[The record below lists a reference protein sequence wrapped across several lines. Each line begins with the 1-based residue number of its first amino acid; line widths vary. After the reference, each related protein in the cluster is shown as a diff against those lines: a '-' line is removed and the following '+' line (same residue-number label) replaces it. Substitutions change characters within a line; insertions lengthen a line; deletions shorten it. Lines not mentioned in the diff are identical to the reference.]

1 MENNILLSFR
11 QTIKHLID
19 IPDEKIDPFAELCT
33 KKIYRRNDY
42 FSTIEKPSTDLGY
55 IAKGLI
61 RLFVV
66 DREGNEATL
75 DFRGENSFTSSY
87 GGIILN
93 KLQPVYIQALED
105 SDIYVIERDEFVK
118 LWDIDENWKNMLQ
131 IITEY
136 DSLQLREREISF
148 LQDDAKTRY
157 VKFMKNFKT
166 ITDRIKNRYIAS
178 YLGISAETLSRIKS
192 EIKYLETNKA

>member
-1 MENNILLSFR
+1 
-11 QTIKHLID
+11 
-19 IPDEKIDPFAELCT
+19 
-33 KKIYRRNDY
+33 
-42 FSTIEKPSTDLGY
+42 
-55 IAKGLI
+55 
-61 RLFVV
+61 
-66 DREGNEATL
+66 
-75 DFRGENSFTSSY
+75 
-87 GGIILN
+87 
-93 KLQPVYIQALED
+93 
-105 SDIYVIERDEFVK
+105 
-118 LWDIDENWKNMLQ
+118 MLQ

-166 ITDRIKNRYIAS
+166 IADRIKNRYIAS